1 MNAYPHC
8 MDNVAAWTQP
18 VSLTCVQF
26 QPSTDL
32 LLRTFR
38 WAQIPDD
45 TAADDPITS
54 IEI

>member
-8 MDNVAAWTQP
+8 MVNVAAWTQP

-32 LLRTFR
+32 VKNFSVGSNS
-38 WAQIPDD
+38 DD